1 MLIPYSTLIK
11 KYNICP
17 TGVLHIGANT
27 GQEVN
32 DYYNNGVNKTLWIEA
47 DPSLMTSLD
56 KNIKS
61 FKNAMAINAC
71 LTDKDN
77 ETVEFNI
84 SNNEG
89 QSSSILELQ
98 THKTAHPEVHY
109 VKKIKLNS
117 IRLDSLFKKNN
128 LNINEYEF
136 VNIDIQGAELLCLK
150 GFGDL
155 LNSVKYIYLE
165 VNDDYLYSNCALY
178 PEIVEYLKTYGFE
191 PKEKKMAGNFGW
203 GDAFFIKM

>member
-1 MLIPYSTLIK
+1 M
-11 KYNICP
+11 
-17 TGVLHIGANT
+17 
-27 GQEVN
+27 
-32 DYYNNGVNKTLWIEA
+32 
-47 DPSLMTSLD
+47 

-61 FKNAMAINAC
+61 FKNAIAINAC

-117 IRLDSLFKKNN
+117 IRLDSLFKEND
-128 LNINEYEF
+128 LNINKTNNNMDELDS
-136 VNIDIQGAELLCLK
+136 NI
-150 GFGDL
+150 
-155 LNSVKYIYLE
+155 NSDETTYI
-165 VNDDYLYSNCALY
+165 NDSEHSKSENN
-178 PEIVEYLKTYGFE
+178 ITKV
-191 PKEKKMAGNFGW
+191 
-203 GDAFFIKM
+203 

>member
-11 KYNICP
+11 KYNIFP

-32 DYYNNGVNKTLWIEA
+32 DYYNSGVNKTLWIEA
-47 DPSLMTSLD
+47 DPSLMTLLD
-56 KNIKS
+56 NNIKS
-61 FKNAMAINAC
+61 FKNAIAINAC

-117 IRLDSLFKKNN
+117 IRLDSLFKEKD

-155 LNSVKYIYLE
+155 LNNVKYIYLE
-165 VNDDYLYSNCALY
+165 INDDYLYSNCALY

-203 GDAFFIKM
+203 GDAFFIKI